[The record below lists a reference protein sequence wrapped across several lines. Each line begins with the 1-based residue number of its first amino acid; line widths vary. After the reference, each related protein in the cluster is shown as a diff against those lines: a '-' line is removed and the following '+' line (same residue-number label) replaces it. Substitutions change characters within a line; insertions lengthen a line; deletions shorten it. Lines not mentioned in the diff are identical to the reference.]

1 MGYLDQTQLAYYSGD
16 THGGYQN
23 LSLSDII
30 NNFTA
35 TYVGEGKILGGV
47 LKADI
52 SFHAHRALAEL
63 HYDTLRSC
71 KSQEITLPPSLT
83 MVLPQDYVNY
93 TKLTWSDGNGI
104 EHVLYPASKTSNPRK
119 TAQDDDG
126 NYIFDVPL
134 PGQDALLYQF
144 PLEVV
149 VEDMAPNEDTF
160 VIYTGLGGAGFG
172 LATSEEANE
181 KNPLE
186 VGMEIISPWFPIGT
200 TISAVSS
207 SPTTTG
213 VSDFTF
219 TTSNST
225 FSAGS
230 GVTVPTVT
238 GAKIKIG
245 AKSETWEAYDSSSN
259 NQVAIDQSTTT
270 NLAVDADNY
279 FQNTGERYGLDPQY
293 AQANGSFFI
302 DCNSG
307 KIHFS
312 SNLSGKTII
321 LHYLSDGLGTDEEML
336 VPKLAEEAIYKWI
349 LYGCLLAR
357 VGVPAGML
365 QLAKREKF
373 TETRKAKIRLS
384 NIKIEEIT
392 QIIRG
397 KSKWIKH

>member
-1 MGYLDQTQLAYYSGD
+1 MGYLTRKSREYYQSHNLHGD
-16 THGGYQN
+16 YQN
-23 LSLSDII
+23 LSLSEII
-30 NNFTA
+30 DNFVA
-35 TYVGEGKILGGV
+35 THVGIGKILEGV
-47 LKADI
+47 SRADV

-83 MVLPQDYVNY
+83 MILPQDYVNY
-93 TKLTWSDGNGI
+93 TKLTWSDDNGI
-104 EHVLYPASKTSNPRK
+104 EHVIYPTGKTSNPNK
-119 TAQDDDG
+119 VAQDDDG
-126 NYIFDVPL
+126 NYIFDQTNVEPL
-134 PGQDALLYQF
+134 YEFDF
-144 PLEVV
+144 EVTLESVTTS
-149 VEDMAPNEDTF
+149 MDTF
-160 VIYTGLGGAGFG
+160 YIYTGLAGAGFG
-172 LATSEEANE
+172 FGSLEEINE

-186 VGMEIISPWFPIGT
+186 VGMEILSPWFPVGT
-200 TISAVSS
+200 TISSVTADA
-207 SPTTTG
+207 TTPDDST
-213 VSDFTF
+213 FEF
-219 TTSNST
+219 TTSNPT
-225 FSAGS
+225 FSAAS
-230 GVTVPTVT
+230 GIPVPTMT
-238 GAKIKIG
+238 NAKIKIG
-245 AKSETWEAYDSSSN
+245 AKSKTWDAYSSSTN
-259 NQVAIDQSTTT
+259 NSVAIDQSTTT

-349 LYGCLLAR
+349 AYGCLSAR
-357 VGVPAGML
+357 ANIPEYLVARF
-365 QLAKREKF
+365 KKEKYA
-373 TETRKAKIRLS
+373 ETRKAKIRLS